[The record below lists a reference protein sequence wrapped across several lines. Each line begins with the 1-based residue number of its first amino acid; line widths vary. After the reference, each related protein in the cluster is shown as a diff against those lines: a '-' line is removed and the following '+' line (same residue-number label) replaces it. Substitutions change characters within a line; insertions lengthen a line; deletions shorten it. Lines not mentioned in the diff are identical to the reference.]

1 MYIGQVEHCEI
12 LFKGAGS
19 SFAYFQGLGRRG
31 LRQQFTLIS
40 LSLSLPSLCL
50 LSSPPRVSQT
60 PARMRSVGAR
70 EEARD
75 SARLREAA
83 EIQERERRRRLEKRQ
98 LMERNRDLK
107 QTVSELERQVSRRLT
122 AASWVRLRS
131 YYRFCEGILLR

>member
-1 MYIGQVEHCEI
+1 
-12 LFKGAGS
+12 
-19 SFAYFQGLGRRG
+19 
-31 LRQQFTLIS
+31 
-40 LSLSLPSLCL
+40 
-50 LSSPPRVSQT
+50 
-60 PARMRSVGAR
+60 MRSVGAR

-131 YYRFCEGILLR
+131 Y